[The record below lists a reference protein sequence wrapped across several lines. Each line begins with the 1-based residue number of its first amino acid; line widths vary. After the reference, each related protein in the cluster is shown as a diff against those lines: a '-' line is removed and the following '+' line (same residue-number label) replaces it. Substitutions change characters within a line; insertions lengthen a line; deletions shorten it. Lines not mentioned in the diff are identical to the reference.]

1 MMLIAESTLGEK
13 IEKCRSCDS
22 SGLSYILDLGNQ
34 PLSGVFPLF
43 DEPDPASG
51 PLSLVKC
58 EECHLVQLDHNF
70 PLEMMYGDNYGYRSG
85 LNASMASHLSSKAI
99 RLLKKYDFSPG
110 STFLD
115 IGSNDGTLLNAFDQF
130 NYKLVGMDPTI
141 KKFGEFYNENI
152 LKVADF
158 FSAQTYLK
166 EAKKAN
172 LITSI
177 SMLYDLPKPL
187 EFIQDI
193 ASVLAKD
200 GVWHFE
206 QSYLPAMMQTNA
218 YDTVCHEHLEYYS
231 INSINIM
238 LKKANLRIIDI
249 EFNATNGGSFAV
261 TASHKESI
269 HSVHPLV
276 NWFEQQETLLGLDQF
291 AIYTRFSENVSKH
304 IAALVNFFET
314 TKNNGIKVYGLGAST
329 KGNVLLNAARID
341 SSHIEAIID
350 VNEYKWKR
358 VTPGSRIPI
367 HSEELLEKQPPH
379 LAFVLPWHFK
389 TNINLRYKDYLAS
402 GGKMVYPLPYF
413 EVIGD

>member
-1 MMLIAESTLGEK
+1 MMLNAGSTLGEK
-13 IEKCRSCDS
+13 IQKCRSCDS
-22 SGLSYILDLGNQ
+22 SGLIFILDLGNQ
-34 PLSGVFPLF
+34 PLSGVFPLA

-85 LNASMASHLSSKAI
+85 LNASMASHLSSKAR
-99 RLLKKYDFSPG
+99 RLLKKYDFPSG
-110 STFLD
+110 STILD
-115 IGSNDGTLLNAFDQF
+115 IGSNDGTLLNTFDQF
-130 NYKLVGMDPTI
+130 AYKLVGMDPTI
-141 KKFGEFYNENI
+141 KKFGEFYNDNI

-158 FSAQTYLK
+158 FSASTYLK
-166 EAKKAN
+166 AAKKAD

-193 ASVLAKD
+193 AGVLTKN

-206 QSYLPAMMQTNA
+206 QSYLPAMIQTNA
-218 YDTVCHEHLEYYS
+218 YDTICHEHLEYYS
-231 INSINIM
+231 INSISSM
-238 LKKANLRIIDI
+238 LKRANLRIIDI

-261 TASHKESI
+261 TAAHKESI
-269 HSVHPLV
+269 YTVHPLV
-276 NWFEQQETLLGLDQF
+276 DWFEHQEKLLGLDQF
-291 AIYTRFSENVSKH
+291 EIYTQFSENVSKH
-304 IAALVNFFET
+304 IAALINFFET
-314 TKNNGIKVYGLGAST
+314 TKDNGIKVYGLGAST

-341 SSHIEAIID
+341 RSHIAAIID

-358 VTPGSRIPI
+358 ETPGSRIPI
-367 HSEELLEKQPPH
+367 HGEELLEKQPPD

-389 TNINLRYKDYLAS
+389 ANINLRYKDYLES
-402 GGKMVYPLPYF
+402 GGKIVYPLPYF